1 VHAKPR
7 QVRPEPKGIKATKG
21 MWDRWGPRVIRVS
34 PVKGAPRVRRATK
47 EMPGLKGRE
56 EWRALPDNQGRR
68 VQRETKATKA
78 TKAIKAIPAL
88 RAQGASRVLRVS
100 QGRPVSRAT
109 KATKEIKVI
118 PAAR

>member
-1 VHAKPR
+1 
-7 QVRPEPKGIKATKG
+7 

-78 TKAIKAIPAL
+78 IKAIPAL

-100 QGRPVSRAT
+100 QGRAVSRAA

-118 PAAR
+118 PAAG